1 MSKTKYPLNRPQ
13 NRVGAFSSPFAL
25 SASYLNTIT
34 RHISS
39 KMNQN
44 VKKIFQKSILNVD
57 SCENNMTSLQF
68 SSEVN
73 DFLFYRL
80 DNPQKTVDKACTML

>member
-1 MSKTKYPLNRPQ
+1 
-13 NRVGAFSSPFAL
+13 
-25 SASYLNTIT
+25 
-34 RHISS
+34 
-39 KMNQN
+39 MNQN

-80 DNPQKTVDKACTML
+80 DNPQKTVDKACTIL